1 MTLEKNALLTC
12 SSDDCDC
19 LVQTLYHEN
28 CTCGQECELS
38 CCGHAMTAVT
48 AKSPELEGKEKHV
61 PVVEK
66 VDGGYK
72 VTVGSVPHPMLDDH
86 YIVFCEL
93 QAGADLLRH
102 YFQPG
107 DAPEAVFLTDAT
119 DVVAREYCNKHGLW
133 QA

>member
-1 MTLEKNALLTC
+1 MILQKNAMLSCTT
-12 SSDDCDC
+12 DACDC
-19 LVQTLYHEN
+19 LVQVVHHEA
-28 CTCGQECELS
+28 CTCGDDCTLS
-38 CCGHAMTAVT
+38 CCDNAMSVVD

-66 VDGGYK
+66 IDGGYK
-72 VTVGSVPHPMLDDH
+72 VTVGSVPHPMADDH

-93 QAGADLLRH
+93 QAGADLMRH

-107 DAPEAVFLTDAT
+107 EVAEAVFLTDAT